1 MKTYSVSELG
11 NLFGL
16 SRTALLYYDRL
27 ELLPASGRT
36 GSGYRYYTE
45 QDRKKLQ
52 RICRFRE
59 AGLPLA
65 DIRACLAS
73 GGRPGVKVL
82 EKRLAQISEEI
93 RGLRRQQRLVATML
107 TRLASGTCIPVVDK
121 QMWVRMLRA
130 AGMDEGAMTHWHA
143 VFERRAPQAHH
154 EFLVSLG
161 IPENEILD
169 IRDWSRGAGRHE
181 QHRR

>member
-1 MKTYSVSELG
+1 MKTYSVSALG
-11 NLFGL
+11 KLFGL

-27 ELLPASGRT
+27 ELLPAPGRT

-45 QDRKKLQ
+45 LDRKKLQ

-59 AGLPLA
+59 AGLTLA

-82 EKRLAQISEEI
+82 ERRLAQISEEI
-93 RGLRRQQRLVATML
+93 RGLRRQQRLLATML
-107 TRLASGTCIPVVDK
+107 TRLASGAPVPVVDK
-121 QMWVRMLRA
+121 QLWVKMLSA
-130 AGMDEGAMTHWHA
+130 AGMDEKAMARWHA

-161 IPENEILD
+161 IPENEIID
-169 IRDWSRGAGRHE
+169 IRDWSRSAADDARSK
-181 QHRR
+181 